1 MATTDRRL
9 NGRQITTM
17 FVAGCLALV
26 LLPWGAFAAGKQL
39 VSITGKG
46 GHKVAVTKSNAL
58 KVSDGTGPVTVDG
71 KVGVTGPVEISGNV
85 GVTGSVTTRP
95 AGTPFQVTGSAAA
108 AADKVLGKGKVAVT
122 DLVLSHDNTGD
133 ARLNATVLVYAG
145 DATCS
150 TYTGVPLGYLV
161 NYGYFPVEAINTV
174 DLSTPLVVEAPTVC
188 LHVSTG
194 SPAGLI
200 ATWTVGGYQL

>member
-1 MATTDRRL
+1 MATRERRL
-9 NGRQITTM
+9 SGRQIAVM
-17 FVAGCLALV
+17 FVAGCLTLV

-46 GHKVAVTKSNAL
+46 GHQVAVTKSNAL
-58 KVSDGTGPVTVDG
+58 KVSDGKGAMTVDG
-71 KVGVTGPVEISGNV
+71 KVKVSGPVAVKGP
-85 GVTGSVTTRP
+85 VTTQP
-95 AGTPFQVTGSAAA
+95 AGTPFQVTGSAATNV
-108 AADKVLGKGKVAVT
+108 DKVLGQGKVAVT

-133 ARLNATVLVYAG
+133 SRLNATVLVYAG

-150 TYTGVPLGYLV
+150 TYSGNPLGYLV
-161 NYGYFPVEAINTV
+161 NYGYFPVETINTV
-174 DLSTPLVVEAPTVC
+174 DLATPLVVEAPTVC
-188 LHVSTG
+188 LHVTTG

>member
-1 MATTDRRL
+1 MGTNERRL
-9 NGRQITTM
+9 SGRQLTVM
-17 FVAGCLALV
+17 FVAGCLTLV

-58 KVSDGTGPVTVDG
+58 KVSDGKGAMTVDG
-71 KVGVTGPVEISGNV
+71 KVGVTGPV
-85 GVTGSVTTRP
+85 TTQP
-95 AGTPFQVTGSAAA
+95 AGTPFQVQGSSSANV
-108 AADKVLGKGKVAVT
+108 DQVLGQGKVAVT

-133 ARLNATVLVYAG
+133 TRLNATVAVYAG
-145 DATCS
+145 NADCTVL
-150 TYTGVPLGYLV
+150 TGDPLGYLV
-161 NYGYFPVEAINTV
+161 DYGYFPVEAVNTV
-174 DLSTPLVVEAPTVC
+174 DLATPLVVEAPTVC